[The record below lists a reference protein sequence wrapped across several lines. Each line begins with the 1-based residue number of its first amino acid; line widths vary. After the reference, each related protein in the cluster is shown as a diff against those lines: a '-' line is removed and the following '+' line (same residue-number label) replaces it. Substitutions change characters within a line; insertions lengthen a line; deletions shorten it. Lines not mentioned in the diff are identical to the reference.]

1 MDLSGTL
8 FCTLCQDSIDLA
20 QKKTELPC
28 NHTFHTQ
35 CFLIYVSRAPLQCN
49 LCRNP
54 LITEEVEDI
63 GRVQYRER
71 EQERREEIYAQLM
84 AIPGFLGDLKKIKK
98 QIATVRKARSKFF
111 KIGSS
116 AKRHFATETLAMRGI
131 LQRMIFEK
139 KKALLESEECANL
152 RYEGKIYTRALREFN
167 TKYEPHTINEITS
180 IPQFKI
186 KRDAGDYWFSR
197 FPKWRMRGWF
207 SLKLW

>member
-28 NHTFHTQ
+28 NHTLHTQ

-49 LCRNP
+49 LCRHP
-54 LITEEVEDI
+54 LITEELEDI
-63 GRVQYRER
+63 GRVAHRER
-71 EQERREEIYAQLM
+71 EQERRQEIYAQLM
-84 AIPGFLGDLKKIKK
+84 AIPGFVDDLKKVKK
-98 QIATVRKARSKFF
+98 QIAIVRKVRSKFF
-111 KIGSS
+111 KIGYS
-116 AKRHFATETLAMRGI
+116 ARRHFNTETLAMRGI
-131 LQRMIFEK
+131 LQRMITDRK
-139 KKALLESEECANL
+139 KEILESEESANM
-152 RYEGKIYTRALREFN
+152 RHEGRVYARILREFN

-186 KRDAGDYWFSR
+186 KRDAGYYWFSR

-207 SLKLW
+207 SLKLR